1 VIATGTLGWKY
12 PVRPSGLVRPDPITG
27 CELLGDADLHRW
39 RIAFNALSAGEA
51 PSKTDREPSQLL
63 SETNAP
69 MKVTQEKLPASQVG
83 LEIEIPPEMSTKTY
97 ERVIQ
102 DLSRTA
108 NIPGFRKGKV
118 PRQILLQRLGTT
130 RIKAATLEDLIQNG
144 LEAAIKQESI
154 PAIGNYQLLTS
165 FEELITQ
172 FKPGEPLTY
181 KATVDVEPAVQV
193 SDYKGLSV
201 QAEEVKPDSSQ
212 VDKFLEQRRGEQATL
227 IPVEG
232 RPAQQGD
239 MAVVDYSARF
249 ASDSAE
255 EATEEVPGA
264 QATDFQVE
272 LVEGKFIPGFIEGIF
287 GMNLGETKEVTVK
300 FPDDYTRE
308 DLAGRSTI
316 FTITL
321 QDLKEKELPPLD
333 DDFAQEVS
341 EFQTLA
347 ELRESVES
355 KYKEDA
361 DKETKANKEQAL
373 LKELLN
379 HVEMEIPETLIEREV
394 EYLLK
399 QMAIQLGNYGLDVK
413 QLYSEENLP
422 QMRERSRPEAIE
434 RIKQARALQ
443 EIAKL
448 ESIEPTDAEIDTRIE
463 EVVAQLAGQSIDP
476 VRVRDFVQAELQR
489 EKTLEWLAEN
499 ANIELLPEGS
509 LTKKDEAELEEEAT
523 AKASEQI
530 LEAEVTQVD
539 EPAVSSSGEPT

>member
-1 VIATGTLGWKY
+1 
-12 PVRPSGLVRPDPITG
+12 
-27 CELLGDADLHRW
+27 
-39 RIAFNALSAGEA
+39 
-51 PSKTDREPSQLL
+51 
-63 SETNAP
+63 

-118 PRQILLQRLGTT
+118 PRHILLQRLGTT
-130 RIKAATLEDLIQNG
+130 RIKAAALEDLIQNG
-144 LEAAIKQESI
+144 LEEAIKQESI

-181 KATVDVEPAVQV
+181 KATVDVEPEVKV
-193 SDYKGLSV
+193 SDYKGLKV
-201 QAEEVKPDSSQ
+201 QAEEIKPDAGQ
-212 VDKFLEQRRGEQATL
+212 VDKFLEDRRSEQATL

-232 RPAQQGD
+232 RPAQPGD
-239 MAVVDYSARF
+239 VAVVDYSARF
-249 ASDSAE
+249 VNDAGE
-255 EATEEVPGA
+255 EAAEEVPGA

-272 LVEGKFIPGFIEGIF
+272 LVEGKFIPGFIDGIF
-287 GMNLGETKEVTVK
+287 GMNLGETKDVTVK
-300 FPDDYTRE
+300 FPEDYTRQ
-308 DLAGRSTI
+308 DLAGKSTV

-321 QDLKEKELPPLD
+321 QDLKEKELPQLD

-355 KYKEDA
+355 KYRADA
-361 DKETKANKEQAL
+361 ERETKANKEQAL

-413 QLYSEENLP
+413 QLYTEENLP

-443 EIAKL
+443 EIAKQ
-448 ESIEPTDAEIDTRIE
+448 ESIEPTAAEIDARIE
-463 EVVAQLAGQSIDP
+463 EVMAQLGGQSLDP
-476 VRVRDFVQAELQR
+476 VRVREFVKSELER

-499 ANIELLPEGS
+499 AEIELLPEGS
-509 LTKKDEAELEEEAT
+509 LTQKDAETEEAETVE
-523 AKASEQI
+523 ASEQI
-530 LEAEVTQVD
+530 VEAQVTQVD
-539 EPAVSSSGEPT
+539 EPAVSSSPEAS